1 MGDPK
6 FARTKIRTPSHP
18 WKQARIDEEHALK
31 EKYGLK
37 KVGGMREIWREKS
50 ALRRHRNQAMKLIGK
65 VDTSEGHFAREKTDM
80 VESLLRKGLLPGDA
94 GIDDVLQITVEHML
108 SRRLQSV
115 VFYKG
120 LAPTMRSSRNL
131 IVHGHI
137 SIGDQK
143 MTVPGYHVLKEEED
157 VIQYSTNSP
166 FIDSEHQFRK
176 DMEELR
182 LTLVSDDDDGVEP
195 NRVVDPE
202 FVEQVKRD
210 AAASTSTEDTVSTES
225 KSTEE
230 SED

>member
-1 MGDPK
+1 
-6 FARTKIRTPSHP
+6 
-18 WKQARIDEEHALK
+18 
-31 EKYGLK
+31 
-37 KVGGMREIWREKS
+37 
-50 ALRRHRNQAMKLIGK
+50 MKLIGK

-80 VESLLRKGLLPGDA
+80 VESLLRRGLLPEGA
-94 GIDDVLQITVEHML
+94 GIDDVLQITTEHML

-115 VFYKG
+115 VYYRG

-143 MTVPGYHVLKEEED
+143 MTVPGYHVLKQEED

-166 FIDSEHQFRK
+166 FADSEHQFRK

-182 LTLVSDDDDGVEP
+182 LTLVSDDDDVEP
-195 NRVVDPE
+195 IRVVDPE
-202 FVEQVKRD
+202 FIEQVKRD
-210 AAASTSTEDTVSTES
+210 AAASPDTEDTVSTES

-230 SED
+230 SES

>member
-80 VESLLRKGLLPGDA
+80 VQSLLRKGLLPGDA

-143 MTVPGYHVLKEEED
+143 MTVPGYHVLKQEED

-166 FIDSEHQFRK
+166 FADSEHQFRK
-176 DMEELR
+176 DIHRQLPCK
-182 LTLVSDDDDGVEP
+182 V
-195 NRVVDPE
+195 
-202 FVEQVKRD
+202 
-210 AAASTSTEDTVSTES
+210 
-225 KSTEE
+225 
-230 SED
+230 